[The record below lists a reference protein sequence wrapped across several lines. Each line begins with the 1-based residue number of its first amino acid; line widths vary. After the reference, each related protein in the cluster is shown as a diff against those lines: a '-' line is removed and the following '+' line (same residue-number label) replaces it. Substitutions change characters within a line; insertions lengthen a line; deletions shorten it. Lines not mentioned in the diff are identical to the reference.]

1 MRVSDLSDVELRR
14 VSDDFLSFADCFGV
28 PLFSWQREAF
38 GGATRRVEG
47 TFVCPLGGISVPRG
61 DGKSW
66 GAAAVGAWRFVFGPP
81 PVDVTSVALDY
92 DGAKVILQ
100 HAKRILRLHPDLES
114 SCDVL
119 ADSIVNPT
127 TGSAW
132 RIRSREHT
140 ASRGLHPDVVLYDE
154 CGWAKDDELFASLL
168 AAQAS
173 VKDPLFLVVSTVGRR
188 KSGPLW
194 TIKQLAASEVA

>member
-1 MRVSDLSDVELRR
+1 MNLTDQDLRQIAE
-14 VSDDFLSFADCFGV
+14 DFLTFCGHFGV
-28 PLFSWQREAF
+28 PLFPWQKEAF
-38 GGATRRVEG
+38 GGATERVNG
-47 TFVCPLGGISVPRG
+47 RFVYPLGGISVPRG

-66 GAAAVGAWRFVFGPP
+66 GAAAVGSWRFIFWPP
-81 PVDVTSVALDY
+81 PQDILSVALDF

-100 HAKRILRLHPDLES
+100 HAKRLLRLHPDLES
-114 SCDVL
+114 SCTFL
-119 ADSIVNPT
+119 ADSIVNPA
-127 TGSAW
+127 TGSQW

-140 ASRGLHPDVVLYDE
+140 ASRGLHPDVILYDE

-173 VKDPLFLVVSTVGRR
+173 VKDPLFIVVSTVGRR

-194 TIKQLAASEVA
+194 TIKQLAESEVA